1 MLKVIAYGDAA
12 AAYSKSL
19 EDAVRYDCSPYYYIC
34 DESMLI
40 ELQILAQLRVVG
52 EDKYAETSN
61 ERSLLIKWI
70 GSLIECSQKD
80 IEELCEDTIDEIIR
94 RCNILKVIVSKRFK
108 DCYF

>member
-1 MLKVIAYGDAA
+1 
-12 AAYSKSL
+12 
-19 EDAVRYDCSPYYYIC
+19 
-34 DESMLI
+34 MLI